1 MRKRGAADVSKL
13 RITIAASVLA
23 AASVLGGVAQVA
35 QAQDN
40 QEFREVPIGTFT
52 IGKPHDGFSVVEPPA
67 GVPEAKDD
75 ESDNGSGRWFFQR
88 WEKTSPPQDAP
99 ADLYSDAMKA
109 LDAGHT
115 DEAQRLFERLVAEA
129 PASTEATE
137 ARQHLGRIYRGV
149 AAKPSQPAEAAP
161 VAGPPLTSTD
171 TATGALPWSTQGA
184 PATTASVNT
193 APVLPRSVL
202 YRARVSSAIDGQF
215 LSDAG
220 DRVFFSAGSA
230 NLGVRARAVIQAQA
244 RFLIRHP
251 ELSAAVEGHADDGAL
266 PDAETQRL
274 SDERAAV
281 VRDRLIAE
289 GVEADRLT
297 AYGRGR
303 EDRVSDC
310 PAPECLAQNRRA
322 ITVLLDGRLLLG
334 DGAIRRVQ
342 GESSDLGFSPTQ

>member
-1 MRKRGAADVSKL
+1 MRTRGAADVSKL
-13 RITIAASVLA
+13 RIMTVAGILA
-23 AASVLGGVAQVA
+23 AASVLGGAAQVA
-35 QAQDN
+35 RAQDAN
-40 QEFREVPIGTFT
+40 GEFREVPIGTFT
-52 IGKPHDGFSVVEPPA
+52 IGKPHDGFSIVEPPA

-75 ESDNGSGRWFFQR
+75 ESDNGSGRWFFQG
-88 WEKTSPPQDAP
+88 WEKASPPPDTA
-99 ADLYSDAMKA
+99 ADLYTDAMKA
-109 LDAGHT
+109 LDGGNT

-129 PASTEATE
+129 PASPQATE

-149 AAKPSQPAEAAP
+149 AAKPSEPADAAAASAP
-161 VAGPPLTSTD
+161 A
-171 TATGALPWSTQGA
+171 ATGALPWATQGA
-184 PATTASVNT
+184 PATTASVST

-220 DRVFFSAGSA
+220 DRVFFSAGSV

-274 SDERAAV
+274 SDERAVV

-342 GESSDLGFSPTQ
+342 GESSDSGFSPTQ